1 MIAYWRADPPINF
14 MAFAVVSPTKLYLR
28 SNLSIRNF
36 SESRRMK
43 AIVPMSFLLL
53 SALARIG
60 AAQDCKAPDLICKAA
75 ANQDRSLYIRDH
87 SRYEQK
93 IRVERFKVKDGA
105 ERIEEIRETS
115 AIVEPAP
122 SPDKT
127 GRTPVLVRVIADT
140 DKRGNPKR
148 KVDEDERTLLSFGAV
163 FDLAFFPLL
172 PEKIGYY
179 DFQEVVADR
188 KNEKWYRFTPKP
200 GISDQP
206 LATGI
211 AQLDP
216 QTGEVLTI
224 KIEGLHNLEV
234 LDKNARK
241 LRSFYAT
248 IDYSQFEGVLRMP
261 TLASGGGVSEVPR
274 FEGGFRFRFE
284 EGKYRLVAKID

>member
-1 MIAYWRADPPINF
+1 MKVRGVKMRMI
-14 MAFAVVSPTKLYLR
+14 V
-28 SNLSIRNF
+28 
-36 SESRRMK
+36 
-43 AIVPMSFLLL
+43 SFLLL
-53 SALARIG
+53 FTFVSPG
-60 AAQDCKAPDLICKAA
+60 TAQECKAPELICKAA

-93 IRVERFKVKDGA
+93 IRIERFKVKGGV
-105 ERIEEIRETS
+105 EKMEEIRETS
-115 AIVEPAP
+115 AIIEPAP

-140 DKRGNPKR
+140 DKKGNPRR
-148 KVDEDERTLLSFGAV
+148 KVDEDEKTLLSFGAV

-172 PEKIGYY
+172 PEKIVYY

-188 KNEKWYRFTPKP
+188 NGEKWYRFTPRP
-200 GISDQP
+200 GITDQP

-211 AQLDP
+211 VQLDP

-224 KIEGLHNLEV
+224 KIEGLHNIEL

-248 IDYSQFEGVLRMP
+248 IDYSQFEGILRMP

-284 EGKYRLVAKID
+284 EGKYRLVAKVD